1 MKFLFYVLCEGIV
14 SWRAKLEGRR
24 RKYLQKQGG
33 VRDMRPNEIGDTH
46 VAYLF
51 VLRLGDG

>member
-1 MKFLFYVLCEGIV
+1 MFSVKEVSAGKQNFEGC
-14 SWRAKLEGRR
+14 R

-33 VRDMRPNEIGDTH
+33 VRDMRANEIGDAD

>member
-33 VRDMRPNEIGDTH
+33 VRDMRPNEIGDAD